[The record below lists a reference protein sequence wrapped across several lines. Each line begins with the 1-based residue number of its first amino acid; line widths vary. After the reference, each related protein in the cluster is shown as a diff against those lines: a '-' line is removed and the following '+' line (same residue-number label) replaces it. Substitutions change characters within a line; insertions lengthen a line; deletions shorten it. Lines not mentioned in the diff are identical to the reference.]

1 MDRNPNTMAND
12 ERDEDT
18 GKFEEKYD
26 DDDFVAAIRDFD
38 GAAGPPTSPTRSG
51 APIRRHITG

>member
-1 MDRNPNTMAND
+1 MDKTPNMVND

-26 DDDFVAAIRDFD
+26 DDDFVAVIRDFD
-38 GAAGPPTSPTRSG
+38 GAAGSWLP
-51 APIRRHITG
+51 